1 MKTNRL
7 LYLLKGELLRLHKY
21 KVTTISILIAIIWS
35 VVLYFIEG
43 EIFNNLLPTL
53 IMVDATMMSM
63 IYIGSVMFFEKKEST
78 MSSLLVTPSKN
89 SELILSKLLANT
101 IHNFFSSA
109 LIIVAFVILKDVKVS
124 YLLVGLAIIVA
135 TMYHTT
141 IGLFLSYYQKD
152 FTTMLMTIMAISM
165 VLLIPTVL
173 YMLKVFEGDVW
184 KYIFLINPL
193 YSASVIISDSFKPI
207 SLSWEYYFSLAYLV
221 ITFVV
226 IYKYLVL
233 RKFKDYAVSIS
244 GV

>member
-53 IMVDATMMSM
+53 IMIDATMMSM

-109 LIIVAFVILKDVKVS
+109 LIIVVFVILKDVKVS

-141 IGLFLSYYQKD
+141 IGLFL
-152 FTTMLMTIMAISM
+152 
-165 VLLIPTVL
+165 
-173 YMLKVFEGDVW
+173 
-184 KYIFLINPL
+184 
-193 YSASVIISDSFKPI
+193 
-207 SLSWEYYFSLAYLV
+207 
-221 ITFVV
+221 
-226 IYKYLVL
+226 
-233 RKFKDYAVSIS
+233 
-244 GV
+244 